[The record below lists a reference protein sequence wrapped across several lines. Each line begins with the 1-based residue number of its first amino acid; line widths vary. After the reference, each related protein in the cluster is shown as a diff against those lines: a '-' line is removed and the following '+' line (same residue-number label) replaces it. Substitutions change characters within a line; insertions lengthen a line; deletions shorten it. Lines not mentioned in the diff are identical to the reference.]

1 MTKWVTR
8 ERPKIDRIA
17 CPWLIRRFVEP
28 DAEFIYVP
36 TDQVFKV
43 AREIGATPYDIPG
56 ADPFSHDG
64 ELCSFDALIK
74 HYGLGDPALHR
85 LAVIVRGADTARHD
99 LAPEASGLHAISM
112 GLSANI
118 PDDHAMLEQGMVIY
132 DALYAWCR
140 GAAGEIHNW
149 TPAKDPR
156 AAALEGTP

>member
-1 MTKWVTR
+1 MKWVTR

-17 CPWLIRRFVEP
+17 CPWLVRRFVEP
-28 DAEFIYVP
+28 DAEFLYVP
-36 TDQVFKV
+36 TERVFEV
-43 AREIGATPYDIPG
+43 AKETGATPYDIPG
-56 ADPFSHDG
+56 ADPFSHVG
-64 ELCSFDALIK
+64 ELCSFDAFIK
-74 HYGLGDPALHR
+74 HCGLDDPALRR

-118 PDDHAMLEQGMVIY
+118 ADDHAMLEQGMVIY

-149 TPAKDPR
+149 TPAKGPR
-156 AAALEGTP
+156 AAAPEGTP

>member
-8 ERPKIDRIA
+8 EHPKIDRIA

-28 DAEFIYVP
+28 GAEFIYVP
-36 TDQVFKV
+36 TDRVFAV
-43 AREIGATPYDIPG
+43 AKETGAIAYDIPG
-56 ADPFSHDG
+56 AEPFAHDG

-74 HYGLGDPALHR
+74 HYDLKEPALHR
-85 LAVIVRGADTARHD
+85 LALIVRGADTARHD

-118 PDDHAMLEQGMVIY
+118 PDDHAMLERGMVIY
-132 DALYAWCR
+132 DALYTWCR

-149 TPAKDPR
+149 TPAKAPS
-156 AAALEGTP
+156 AVAPEGVP